1 MKDKITIYYFPKNT
15 SKLRHAME
23 AVGINVPSR
32 YYMGMITVLVVKN
45 SSVIFVGNTEVN
57 HTEQVQMY
65 ATDPTVELERKI
77 LKSDEEFYGVLDE
90 LKSKHD

>member
-1 MKDKITIYYFPKNT
+1 
-15 SKLRHAME
+15 
-23 AVGINVPSR
+23 
-32 YYMGMITVLVVKN
+32 MITVLVVKN

-77 LKSDEEFYGVLDE
+77 LKSDEEFYDVLDE